1 MISRQWTSEEV
12 ATLKRCFVLGW
23 TCAAKA
29 LPNRTECAIRSKA
42 SELGICVKERAPT
55 PLTWSPQE
63 IEILAGL
70 YESAPMAQVVA
81 ALPGRTANSC
91 QAMGRKI
98 GLRRSRK
105 ARAAE
110 QANAR
115 AHLPVC
121 GDDPFDEPKRRLL
134 SDWKLDHKIGA
145 RSVFDL
151 AGAVCES

>member
-1 MISRQWTSEEV
+1 MSIKPWSPGEIEILRKS
-12 ATLKRCFVLGW
+12 FVYGCA
-23 TCAAKA
+23 CAARA
-29 LPNRTECAIRSKA
+29 LPARTEYAIRSKA
-42 SELGICVKERAPT
+42 NELRILAKIKTPT
-55 PLTWSPQE
+55 PLTWSTQE

-105 ARAAE
+105 AWAAE

-115 AHLPVC
+115 AHLPAC
-121 GDDPFDEPKRRLL
+121 GGDPFDEPKRRLL

-151 AGAVCES
+151 AGAACES